1 MRNNKRRSR
10 SGMILLG
17 LISLAALIYGC
28 GTFTLGAVPASA
40 ASATV
45 TGACTDTYHGPS
57 FGGDIVVGPLAVEC
71 GSVLAF
77 GGAIAIQGEVKGNL
91 TAFNANVVISG
102 IIDGNLKLYGGSLVL
117 QAGEYVQRN
126 TDLYGT
132 RYATHTVPAH
142 NGYFSIHTN
151 PIDWLS
157 PFANG
162 WDVTFWSLVIWEA
175 LGLLITLLFPE
186 HVMFVRTTLV
196 GQAKRGLLVGLLS
209 VLLAPVVLIILFA
222 LVITIPVAIIVGLGV
237 VAAWALGIVA
247 VGGQL
252 GKYIISKVAPQRKT
266 RYMQV
271 IVGLAVLV
279 VAGAL
284 PVIGIFI
291 TIGAGM
297 IGLGAVFLSRFG
309 TRLYGQPRQMLRL

>member
-1 MRNNKRRSR
+1 MRNNKRGSHYE
-10 SGMILLG
+10 MILIG
-17 LISLAALIYGC
+17 FISLAALLCGC
-28 GTFTLGAVPASA
+28 GTFVLDTDSATA
-40 ASATV
+40 ASAPV
-45 TGACTDTYHGPS
+45 TGACTSTYHGPS
-57 FGGDIVVGPLAVEC
+57 FGGNIVVGPSEIAC
-71 GSVLAF
+71 GSVVAF
-77 GGAIAIQGEVKGNL
+77 GGSIAIQGEVKGNL

-117 QAGEYVQRN
+117 QAGEHIQGN
-126 TDLYGT
+126 IDLYGT
-132 RYATHTVPAH
+132 QYATKTFPAH
-142 NGYFSIHTN
+142 RGYFHIHTN

-222 LVITIPVAIIVGLGV
+222 LVITIPLAIIVAAGL

-266 RYMQV
+266 RYTQV

-279 VAGAL
+279 IAGAL

-309 TRLYGQPRQMLRL
+309 TRLYGQPRQLLRL

>member
-10 SGMILLG
+10 YGIVLLG
-17 LISLAALIYGC
+17 FISLAALICGC
-28 GTFTLGAVPASA
+28 GNFASGAATASA
-40 ASATV
+40 ANATEV
-45 TGACTDTYHGPS
+45 GACTETYHGPS
-57 FGGDIVVGPLAVEC
+57 FGGDFVVGPQEIEC

-77 GGAIAIQGEVKGNL
+77 GGSIAIRGEVKGNL
-91 TAFNANVVISG
+91 TAFNANVIISG
-102 IIDGNLKLYGGSLVL
+102 VIDGNLKMYGGSLML
-117 QAGEYVQRN
+117 QVGEHVQGN

-132 RYATHTVPAH
+132 RYETNTFPAH
-142 NGYFSIHTN
+142 KGYFSIHTN
-151 PIDWLS
+151 PIDWLY

-196 GQAKRGLLVGLLS
+196 GQARRGLLVGLLS

-222 LVITIPVAIIVGLGV
+222 LVITIPLAIIVGLGL

-309 TRLYGQPRQMLRL
+309 TRLYGQSRQLLRL